1 MEGEMINMKP
11 NEPIGKTLTQLLK
24 DMEVVI
30 DKYDLRDL
38 KLTSP
43 MYDEFLNKIDL
54 YLMLRHSH
62 CFQIWAQQEL
72 DGMYYRA

>member
-43 MYDEFLNKIDL
+43 MMVLVGL
-54 YLMLRHSH
+54 
-62 CFQIWAQQEL
+62 
-72 DGMYYRA
+72 